1 MLAVPPVEANPSANV
16 APTVL
21 PQMCQRLRL
30 IFFVSCASVGNY
42 RAHII
47 ETLKDSGKDTD
58 EVHIINSLFDCLKD
72 GDIRLR
78 DYCSRGCGGVGSKDA
93 DYCL

>member
-1 MLAVPPVEANPSANV
+1 
-16 APTVL
+16 
-21 PQMCQRLRL
+21 MCQRLRL
-30 IFFVSCASVGNY
+30 ILFVSCASVGNY